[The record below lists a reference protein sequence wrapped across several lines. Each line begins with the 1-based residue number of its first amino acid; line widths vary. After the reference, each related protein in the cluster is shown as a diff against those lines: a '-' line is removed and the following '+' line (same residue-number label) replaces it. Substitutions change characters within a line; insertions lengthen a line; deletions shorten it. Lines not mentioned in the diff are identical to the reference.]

1 MNSFQIKTKVAFG
14 TNSLQVLKEIKNK
27 NVWIICDRFLADGE
41 GFQGLIGQLDTSNNV
56 HIFTDVVPDPPISKV
71 AGGVSEAGKIQP
83 QVMIAFGGGSAI
95 DTAKGIYYF
104 AKRLEK
110 INISTFIAIPT
121 TSGTGSEVTAATVIT
136 DPTTKIK
143 YPLFLDELI
152 PDMAI
157 LDAQLVVTVPPAIT
171 ANTGMDVLTHAIEA
185 YVSKDASDYTDALGE
200 KSVQLTLRFLT
211 SCYDDGRNLANRE
224 KMHNASTM
232 AGMAFNCA
240 NLGLNHSIAHQ
251 LGAQFHVPHGLAN
264 AILLDAVIRFNAFKN
279 RETEQKY
286 AEMARICGIAS
297 RSDSNE
303 TAVRLLRERIVAMME
318 HMQMPRTLT
327 DAGVAKEK
335 VYAKMDEIATNAL
348 KDACLPTSPTTP
360 SHQEL
365 KEILE
370 QII

>member
-41 GFQGLIGQLDTSNNV
+41 GLQGLIGQLDASNNV

-224 KMHNASTM
+224 KCIM
-232 AGMAFNCA
+232 
-240 NLGLNHSIAHQ
+240 
-251 LGAQFHVPHGLAN
+251 
-264 AILLDAVIRFNAFKN
+264 
-279 RETEQKY
+279 
-286 AEMARICGIAS
+286 
-297 RSDSNE
+297 
-303 TAVRLLRERIVAMME
+303 RLLWLEW
-318 HMQMPRTLT
+318 HLT
-327 DAGVAKEK
+327 AP
-335 VYAKMDEIATNAL
+335 I
-348 KDACLPTSPTTP
+348 
-360 SHQEL
+360 
-365 KEILE
+365 
-370 QII
+370 